1 MMSKMPKGAGER
13 LRLLFCDNLS
23 IARGKYIPL
32 SPAGGGSSRFCR
44 STFGVHYDKDLL
56 PAPGAM
62 MMEGL
67 PDMEARYAAADVRTG
82 WERNTRVAVSDLYDG
97 HGAPLELCGR
107 GALRRAVDA
116 WEKQGLSPKVGI
128 ELECFAFTSEED
140 GTLVPYGTPG
150 AVVYGTGA
158 YTDPLGFTDAIWK
171 RAHELGFEIECLTA
185 EYDAPQF
192 EFTLKFGDAL
202 KAVDDIFL
210 FRQMARETA
219 LEFGV
224 VLTFMPK
231 PVPEAGGSGLHVNF
245 SFENSEGS
253 NALASGETGGT
264 GNMNELA
271 RACVAGLVHHHRGL
285 AGLVA
290 PTSNSYARLQP
301 GCLSGYWKNWG
312 GDHRGVTTRISNEGG
327 AKARIEHRMADA
339 SANPY
344 IAVASVLC
352 AARLGV
358 ENGYDLPPP
367 ESGDC
372 FERTD
377 AKVGVAKDLRGAMD
391 DLESDIALSEAIGK
405 LLVENLVYMKRKE
418 AKKTRDLEGD
428 ELRDF
433 YIHFI

>member
-1 MMSKMPKGAGER
+1 MRLDQTTKGER

-23 IARGKYIPL
+23 IPRGKYIPV
-32 SPAGGGSSRFCR
+32 SPTGEGSSRFCR

-62 MMEGL
+62 MMDGL
-67 PDMEARYAAADVRTG
+67 PDMEARYAAKDVRIG
-82 WERNTRVAVSDLYDG
+82 WERNTWVAIGDLYDN

-107 GALRRAVDA
+107 SALRRSIAE
-116 WEKQGLSPKVGI
+116 WEKRGLSPKVGI
-128 ELECFAFTSEED
+128 ELECFAFTSEEN
-140 GTLVPYGTPG
+140 GSLVPYGTPG

-158 YTDPLGFTDAIWK
+158 FADPLGFTEAIWNK
-171 RAHELGFEIECLTA
+171 ACELGFEIECLTA

-192 EFTLKFGDAL
+192 EFTLKCDEAL

-210 FRQMARETA
+210 FRLMAREIA

-224 VLTFMPK
+224 VLSFMPK
-231 PVPEAGGSGLHVNF
+231 PIPEVGGSGLHVNF
-245 SFENSEGS
+245 SFVDSDGQ
-253 NALASGETGGT
+253 NALANGETGGP

-271 RACVAGLVHHHRGL
+271 TGCVAGLVHHHRGL
-285 AGLVA
+285 AGLLA

-301 GCLSGYWKNWG
+301 GCLSGYWQNWG
-312 GDHRGVTTRISNEGG
+312 GDHRGVTTRISEEGG

-358 ENGYDLPPP
+358 ENGYGIQAP
-367 ESGDC
+367 ESRDC
-372 FERTD
+372 FEHSD
-377 AKVGVAKDLRGAMD
+377 AKTGVAKDLQGAMD
-391 DLESDIALSEAIGK
+391 DLESDAALSEAVGK

-418 AKKTRDLEGD
+418 VNKTRDLEGD